1 MNIFSLLLSSLKKK
15 LHLFFGTHKIFK
27 KKDCSFR
34 VGFRVSDSLKKK
46 LSTFCEH
53 VKVVIFILFLYEE
66 IEKMSCTSSSF
77 NAQQRNAS
85 VVQNAFASSSS
96 SSKAATYRKRPMMST
111 RFSGGG
117 GAHRID
123 GDAIFPSNAGL
134 VQRGTNRCLMSR
146 ARRTSRNTN
155 VKVEAKAGTAND
167 GGKERHQQKFALLF
181 DCDGVL
187 VETEELHRLAY
198 NASFAH
204 FGVQLEPGVQMEWT
218 PSYYDVLANT
228 VGGGKPKM
236 RWHFKENTW
245 PTVTKSD
252 KYGTGMVTDEGIQD
266 QLIDDLQ
273 DKKTEFYKK
282 IVEEVATARGGILE
296 LMDEA
301 IARPDVAVGICS
313 AATKAGFEKVVNS
326 VVGKAR
332 LDKLDVLMAGDDVT
346 KKKPDPLI
354 YNLAREKVDLP
365 ADMCVVIEDSIVGL
379 RAAQGAGMP
388 CIITPCGST
397 LGQDFESEGAKFVCD
412 TTVEDSGVTLSK
424 IFPGDCEKPC
434 FDF

>member
-1 MNIFSLLLSSLKKK
+1 M
-15 LHLFFGTHKIFK
+15 
-27 KKDCSFR
+27 SF
-34 VGFRVSDSLKKK
+34 
-46 LSTFCEH
+46 T
-53 VKVVIFILFLYEE
+53 
-66 IEKMSCTSSSF
+66 SSF

-85 VVQNAFASSSS
+85 VVHAFASSSS
-96 SSKAATYRKRPMMST
+96 KAAHRKRPMST
-111 RFSGGG
+111 HHHHQKSAGGG

-123 GDAIFPSNAGL
+123 GDAIFPSAGL
-134 VQRGTNRCLMSR
+134 VQRGTNRCLSR

-155 VKVEAKAGTAND
+155 VEAKAGTAND
-167 GGKERHQQKFALLF
+167 DGGKTTTKNERHQKFALLF

-379 RAAQGAGMP
+379 RAAEGAGMP

>member
-1 MNIFSLLLSSLKKK
+1 MHHHSLEAKRASKTNFVCVQIDISTLFCLVLYIV
-15 LHLFFGTHKIFK
+15 LHTRKTSIVTT
-27 KKDCSFR
+27 C
-34 VGFRVSDSLKKK
+34 VN
-46 LSTFCEH
+46 
-53 VKVVIFILFLYEE
+53 
-66 IEKMSCTSSSF
+66 MSRSSF
-77 NAQQRNAS
+77 AKTSATFHRNHR
-85 VVQNAFASSSS
+85 ASSSS
-96 SSKAATYRKRPMMST
+96 SSSGKLSARTRLHPNHRRGNRKQRANNFAANKNATALTT
-111 RFSGGG
+111 R
-117 GAHRID
+117 
-123 GDAIFPSNAGL
+123 AGP
-134 VQRGTNRCLMSR
+134 GNSK
-146 ARRTSRNTN
+146 N
-155 VKVEAKAGTAND
+155 
-167 GGKERHQQKFALLF
+167 QKFALLF

-198 NASFAH
+198 NKSFEH
-204 FGVQLEPGVQMEWT
+204 FGLQIETGTQMEWV

-236 RWHFKENTW
+236 RWHFKENKW

-252 KYGTGMVTDEGIQD
+252 KYGKGEVLETSIQD

-282 IVEEVATARGGILE
+282 IVEEVAQARDGILE

-326 VVGKAR
+326 VVGKER

-365 ADMCVVIEDSIVGL
+365 AEMCVVIEDSIVGL
-379 RAAQGAGMP
+379 RAAEGAGMP

-397 LGQDFESEGAKFVCD
+397 LGQDFKGEGAKFVCA
-412 TTVEDSGVTLSK
+412 TTVKASGVTLSK
-424 IFPGDCEKPC
+424 IFPDGSDAPN

>member
-1 MNIFSLLLSSLKKK
+1 M
-15 LHLFFGTHKIFK
+15 
-27 KKDCSFR
+27 SF
-34 VGFRVSDSLKKK
+34 
-46 LSTFCEH
+46 
-53 VKVVIFILFLYEE
+53 
-66 IEKMSCTSSSF
+66 TSSSF

-85 VVQNAFASSSS
+85 VVHAFASSS

-123 GDAIFPSNAGL
+123 GDAIFPSAGL

-155 VKVEAKAGTAND
+155 VEAKAGTAND
-167 GGKERHQQKFALLF
+167 GGKTTTNERHQKFALLF

-252 KYGTGMVTDEGIQD
+252 AYGTGMVTDEGIQD

-379 RAAQGAGMP
+379 RAAEGAGMP

>member
-1 MNIFSLLLSSLKKK
+1 M
-15 LHLFFGTHKIFK
+15 
-27 KKDCSFR
+27 SF
-34 VGFRVSDSLKKK
+34 
-46 LSTFCEH
+46 
-53 VKVVIFILFLYEE
+53 
-66 IEKMSCTSSSF
+66 TSSSF
-77 NAQQRNAS
+77 NAQQRNAKS

-96 SSKAATYRKRPMMST
+96 KAAHRKRPMMST
-111 RFSGGG
+111 HHHHHHQKSAGGG

-167 GGKERHQQKFALLF
+167 EGKTTKNERHQKFALLF

>member
-1 MNIFSLLLSSLKKK
+1 M
-15 LHLFFGTHKIFK
+15 
-27 KKDCSFR
+27 SF
-34 VGFRVSDSLKKK
+34 
-46 LSTFCEH
+46 
-53 VKVVIFILFLYEE
+53 
-66 IEKMSCTSSSF
+66 TSSSF

-85 VVQNAFASSSS
+85 VVHAFASSS

-123 GDAIFPSNAGL
+123 GDAIFPSAGL
-134 VQRGTNRCLMSR
+134 VQRGTNERCLSR

-155 VKVEAKAGTAND
+155 VEAKAGTTN
-167 GGKERHQQKFALLF
+167 ERHQKFALLF

>member
-1 MNIFSLLLSSLKKK
+1 
-15 LHLFFGTHKIFK
+15 
-27 KKDCSFR
+27 
-34 VGFRVSDSLKKK
+34 
-46 LSTFCEH
+46 
-53 VKVVIFILFLYEE
+53 
-66 IEKMSCTSSSF
+66 MSCTSSSF

-85 VVQNAFASSSS
+85 VVQNAFASSSSS

-282 IVEEVATARGGILE
+282 IVKEVATARGGILE

>member
-1 MNIFSLLLSSLKKK
+1 M
-15 LHLFFGTHKIFK
+15 
-27 KKDCSFR
+27 
-34 VGFRVSDSLKKK
+34 
-46 LSTFCEH
+46 
-53 VKVVIFILFLYEE
+53 
-66 IEKMSCTSSSF
+66 
-77 NAQQRNAS
+77 
-85 VVQNAFASSSS
+85 SSSS
-96 SSKAATYRKRPMMST
+96 SLLYSSSSSFVGGRQQSKGRRNFTNTNKQLR
-111 RFSGGG
+111 
-117 GAHRID
+117 
-123 GDAIFPSNAGL
+123 L
-134 VQRGTNRCLMSR
+134 VQRGNRSR
-146 ARRTSRNTN
+146 RETETVVS
-155 VKVEAKAGTAND
+155 VKAMAN
-167 GGKERHQQKFALLF
+167 GKNQKFALLF

-198 NASFAH
+198 NASFEH
-204 FGVQLEPGVQMEWT
+204 FGLQVESGKQMEWV
-218 PSYYDVLANT
+218 PEYYDVLANT

-236 RWHFKENTW
+236 RWHFKENNW

-252 KYGTGMVTDEGIQD
+252 KYGSGMVTEEKIQD

-326 VVGKAR
+326 VVGKER
-332 LDKLDVLMAGDDVT
+332 LEKLDVLMAGDDVT

-379 RAAQGAGMP
+379 RAAEGAGMP

-397 LGQDFESEGAKFVCD
+397 LGQDFMGEGAKFVCA
-412 TTVEDSGVTLSK
+412 TTVKESGVTLSK
-424 IFPGDCEKPC
+424 IFPDGCDKPN

>member
-1 MNIFSLLLSSLKKK
+1 
-15 LHLFFGTHKIFK
+15 
-27 KKDCSFR
+27 
-34 VGFRVSDSLKKK
+34 
-46 LSTFCEH
+46 
-53 VKVVIFILFLYEE
+53 
-66 IEKMSCTSSSF
+66 
-77 NAQQRNAS
+77 
-85 VVQNAFASSSS
+85 
-96 SSKAATYRKRPMMST
+96 
-111 RFSGGG
+111 
-117 GAHRID
+117 
-123 GDAIFPSNAGL
+123 
-134 VQRGTNRCLMSR
+134 
-146 ARRTSRNTN
+146 
-155 VKVEAKAGTAND
+155 
-167 GGKERHQQKFALLF
+167 LLF

-204 FGVQLEPGVQMEWT
+204 FGVQVEPGVQMEWT

-379 RAAQGAGMP
+379 RAAEGAGMP

-412 TTVEDSGVTLSK
+412 TTVEESGVTLSK

>member
-1 MNIFSLLLSSLKKK
+1 MS
-15 LHLFFGTHKIFK
+15 
-27 KKDCSFR
+27 CSFAA
-34 VGFRVSDSLKKK
+34 K
-46 LSTFCEH
+46 
-53 VKVVIFILFLYEE
+53 
-66 IEKMSCTSSSF
+66 
-77 NAQQRNAS
+77 
-85 VVQNAFASSSS
+85 AFAASATSSSS
-96 SSKAATYRKRPMMST
+96 SSSGKLTARKRLHL
-111 RFSGGG
+111 RGN
-117 GAHRID
+117 R
-123 GDAIFPSNAGL
+123 NQ
-134 VQRGTNRCLMSR
+134 QR
-146 ARRTSRNTN
+146 ANTN
-155 VKVEAKAGTAND
+155 LRAAKNKNTTTVLTTASGSNS
-167 GGKERHQQKFALLF
+167 KNQKFALLF

-198 NASFAH
+198 NKSFEH
-204 FGVQLEPGVQMEWT
+204 FGLQIESGTQMEWV
-218 PSYYDVLANT
+218 PSYYDILANT

-236 RWHFKENTW
+236 RWHFKENKW

-252 KYGTGMVTDEGIQD
+252 KYGKGEVLETSIQD

-282 IVEEVATARGGILE
+282 IVEEVAQARDGILE

-326 VVGKAR
+326 VVGKER

-365 ADMCVVIEDSIVGL
+365 AEMCVVIEDSIVGL
-379 RAAQGAGMP
+379 RAAEGAGMP
-388 CIITPCGST
+388 CIVTPCGST
-397 LGQDFESEGAKFVCD
+397 LGQDFKGEGAKFVCA
-412 TTVEDSGVTLSK
+412 TTVKASGVTLSK
-424 IFPGDCEKPC
+424 IFPDGSDAPN